1 MNADIINL
9 FGRFHLSQTCEPP
22 VSVHLLLSYS
32 LVFQTTILNFWRKV
46 IKNTLRI
53 QENKMEIIRGTQR
66 NRQMNGAP
74 VNPCV
79 CWGNKNRDKPLE
91 EYGALPWCHASA
103 LGL

>member
-46 IKNTLRI
+46 IKKHFENTRK
-53 QENKMEIIRGTQR
+53 QDGNHQR
-66 NRQMNGAP
+66 DTE
-74 VNPCV
+74 
-79 CWGNKNRDKPLE
+79 K
-91 EYGALPWCHASA
+91 
-103 LGL
+103 